1 MKQYRITS
9 KDILGIGDINDI
21 GIPDCIVP
29 DDDPMWDMITADSD
43 APQSILQTIKKNNE
57 NQ

>member
-9 KDILGIGDINDI
+9 KDIMGLGEVGV
-21 GIPDCIVP
+21 PDAILP
-29 DDDPMWDMITADSD
+29 DDDPAWDMITADSD
-43 APQSILQTIKKNNE
+43 APQSILQTIKGINNE